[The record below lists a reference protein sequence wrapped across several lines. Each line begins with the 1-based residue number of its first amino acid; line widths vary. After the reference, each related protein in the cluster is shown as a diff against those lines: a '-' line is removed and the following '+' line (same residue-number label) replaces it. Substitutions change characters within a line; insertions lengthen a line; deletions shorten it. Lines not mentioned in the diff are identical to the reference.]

1 MEAKTKAENEFV
13 LFEIREG
20 VLIGIFKKGIKI
32 DLNAA
37 KKILELRLD
46 FIQNKSYPMLIIDGG
61 VKELNR
67 DARVFFFTEEG
78 RQKVLAA
85 AFIVKNTFTKI
96 IVSFFTKLTYSPFPN
111 KSYTNEEEA
120 FAWLKTFVEK

>member
-1 MEAKTKAENEFV
+1 METISSVENEFV
-13 LFEIREG
+13 TFTIKEG
-20 VLIGIFKKGIKI
+20 VLIGVFKKDIKI
-32 DLNAA
+32 DLDAA
-37 KKILELRLD
+37 KKILKLRLD
-46 FIQNKSYPMLIIDGG
+46 FIQGKSHPMLIIDGG

-78 RQKVLAA
+78 RQNVLAA

-96 IVSFFTKLTYSPFPN
+96 IVSFFTKLTHSPFPN
-111 KSYTNEEEA
+111 RSFTNEDEA